1 MEKGHD
7 MNTEHTSLIVFR
19 TAAASSCPAAAAA
32 DAPEPAVPD
41 EPLHGAAVPPRP
53 APSAAAETTT
63 TPVTTAT
70 TTREAA
76 VATETTAET
85 KDCSKTNKFEAQAVK
100 LWEIHFRETEAN
112 TENQRI
118 YSDDIEAPIPAVA
131 NAVKEYNIQSGIR
144 THR

>member
-1 MEKGHD
+1 
-7 MNTEHTSLIVFR
+7 MNAHLYLRLIFLR
-19 TAAASSCPAAAAA
+19 TAAAPSPTAAAAE

-63 TPVTTAT
+63 NTVTTTTTAAAAT
-70 TTREAA
+70 TTTTEAA

-131 NAVKEYNIQSGIR
+131 NAAIEHSIWNPH
-144 THR
+144 T

>member
-1 MEKGHD
+1 M
-7 MNTEHTSLIVFR
+7 IVFR
-19 TAAASSCPAAAAA
+19 TAPASNCPTAAAAAAA

-53 APSAAAETTT
+53 APSAAAETATVTT
-63 TPVTTAT
+63 TTTTT

-85 KDCSKTNKFEAQAVK
+85 KDCSKTNEFEAQAVK

-144 THR
+144 THRQRLDPLS

>member
-1 MEKGHD
+1 
-7 MNTEHTSLIVFR
+7 MNAHLYLRLIFLR
-19 TAAASSCPAAAAA
+19 TAAAPSPTAAAAE

-63 TPVTTAT
+63 NTVTTTTTAAAT
-70 TTREAA
+70 TTTTTEAA

-118 YSDDIEAPIPAVA
+118 YSDDIEAPIPTVA
-131 NAVKEYNIQSGIR
+131 NAAIEHSIWNPH
-144 THR
+144 T

>member
-1 MEKGHD
+1 M
-7 MNTEHTSLIVFR
+7 IVFR
-19 TAAASSCPAAAAA
+19 TAPASSCPTAAA

-63 TPVTTAT
+63 TTVTTT

-131 NAVKEYNIQSGIR
+131 NAVKEYNIQSGIH

>member
-1 MEKGHD
+1 MHIYPC
-7 MNTEHTSLIVFR
+7 LIFLR
-19 TAAASSCPAAAAA
+19 TAAAPAWPAAAAGA
-32 DAPEPAVPD
+32 PEDAPEPAVPD

-63 TPVTTAT
+63 NTVTTTTTAAAT
-70 TTREAA
+70 TTTTTEAA

-131 NAVKEYNIQSGIR
+131 NAAIEHSIWNPH
-144 THR
+144 T